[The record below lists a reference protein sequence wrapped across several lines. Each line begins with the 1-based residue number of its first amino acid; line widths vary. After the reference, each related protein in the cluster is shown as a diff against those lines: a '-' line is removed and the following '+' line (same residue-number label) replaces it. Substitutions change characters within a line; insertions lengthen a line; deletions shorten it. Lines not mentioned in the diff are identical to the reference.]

1 MTIPYTY
8 KVLSSD
14 LPAKCMVVE
23 YSAEGYPTLQV
34 GLPLPVVGVEARDII
49 ERYNPTAQW
58 YDSTLTYQDVP
69 VGLEGSIPYVETSLD
84 MAKLTKLAQ
93 LADWRYALE
102 VGGVTVE
109 GIAVSTSRQ
118 SQAQLTSTYANL
130 KDGLISSVEWK
141 QIGGSF
147 ATLNLTQMEKIVAA
161 VALHVQTSFSTEKFY
176 SEQIKACTTI
186 AEVDAITLP

>member
-23 YSAEGYPTLQV
+23 YSAVGYPTLQV
-34 GLPLPVVGVEARDII
+34 GLRLPVTGVDAKTII
-49 ERYNPTAQW
+49 EMYAPTTQW
-58 YDSTLTYQDVP
+58 DDFTQVYQDVV
-69 VGLEGSIPYVETSLD
+69 VGLEGSVPYVETSLD
-84 MAKLTKLAQ
+84 MVKAAKLAK

-102 VGGVTVE
+102 TSGVTVE
-109 GIAVSTSRQ
+109 GVFVSTSRQ
-118 SQAQLTSTYANL
+118 AQAQLTSTYNNL
-130 KDGLISSVEWK
+130 KDGVLSTVDWK
-141 QIGGSF
+141 QPVGSF
-147 ATLNLTQMEKIVAA
+147 ATLDTAHMAKIVAA
-161 VALHVQTSFSTEKFY
+161 VALHVQASFSAEKTY

>member
-1 MTIPYTY
+1 MNIPYTY

-14 LPAKCMVVE
+14 VPAKCMVVE
-23 YSAEGYPTLQV
+23 YSAAGYPTLQV
-34 GLPLPVVGVEARDII
+34 GLPLPVTGVDVKTII
-49 ERYNPTAQW
+49 EMYAPTAQW
-58 YDSTLTYQDVP
+58 YDSTLVYQDVA
-69 VGLEGSIPYVETSLD
+69 VGLEGSVPHVETSL
-84 MAKLTKLAQ
+84 ATVKSTKLAQ
-93 LADWRYALE
+93 LADWRYKLE

-109 GIAVSTSRQ
+109 GIMVSTSRQ
-118 SQAQLTSTYANL
+118 SQAQLTSIYNNL

-147 ATLNLTQMEKIVAA
+147 VTLDTAQMAKVVAA
-161 VALHVQTSFSTEKFY
+161 VALHVQASFSAEKTY